1 MRNYKLWVFIGFML
15 ILMFPGRVD
24 AHANL
29 LRAVPEPNMQHPN
42 SPEKIELTFN
52 ERIEDSLYSIKVLN
66 SDGRSAVV
74 EKAKMNA
81 DQTGIYLEVPQ
92 PLSNGNYV
100 VTYHV
105 ISSDGHPVSGS
116 YVLMIGF
123 QTPAVASDAVQHQ
136 HEVSLRTLDASQSF
150 QFLARIVYYIA
161 MLSLV
166 GWILWIRLLGT
177 IIKDRQDR
185 LSGWT
190 LAWQRIFLLALLFL
204 IFTHFREL
212 LGDSGFGGLLQLFT
226 GTRIGLSWIISLAL
240 AGLSF
245 YVLQRSK
252 WLDIIWVITLIGAK
266 CLNGHAIGFQ
276 PTSVL
281 VLLNA
286 IHLLAASLWAGGL
299 WMLLAFRK
307 DRAVLD
313 ELAPRFSRMA
323 FWSLIILTITGVL
336 TTVLY
341 LPNLS
346 YVWYSQWGN
355 FLLIKSLIVLC
366 VVVLAIFIRY
376 VMKRKGVERVGRLV
390 KVDISLMLIIA
401 GLVGLLTYL
410 APVPANQPLNWHVMG
425 ETRHLTVR
433 ITPNVPGVNKFIVKA
448 WLDEKLGKPKK
459 VQLILIPNDSKEM
472 APIEVPIQPF
482 DDPELDIDFGSKR
495 FSFISEG
502 PYLPFAGSWTVQV
515 RIMDTNDDETVYHY
529 PMRIFE

>member
-1 MRNYKLWVFIGFML
+1 MRFYKLWFVIGFML
-15 ILMFPGRVD
+15 IWIFPVRVD

-29 LRAVPEPNMQHPN
+29 LRAVPEPNVQHPN
-42 SPEKIELTFN
+42 SPAKIELTFH
-52 ERIEDSLYSIKVLN
+52 ERIEDSLYSIKVLD

-74 EKAKMNA
+74 GKAKMNA
-81 DQTGIYLEVPQ
+81 DYTGIYLEVPQ

-100 VTYHV
+100 VTYHI

-136 HEVSLRTLDASQSF
+136 HEVSLRSLDASQSF
-150 QFLARIVYYIA
+150 QFLARIAYYIA

-166 GWILWIRLLGT
+166 GWILWMRLLGP
-177 IIKDRQDR
+177 IIKDRRDR

-190 LAWQRIFLLALLFL
+190 LAWQRFFLLALLFL
-204 IFTHFREL
+204 IYTHFREL
-212 LGDSGFGGLLQLFT
+212 LGDSGFDGLLQLFT
-226 GTRIGLSWIISLAL
+226 GTRIGLSWLISLAL

-252 WLDIIWVITLIGAK
+252 WLDIIWIIFLIAAK

-276 PTSVL
+276 PGSILVVL
-281 VLLNA
+281 NGV
-286 IHLLAASLWAGGL
+286 HVLAASLWAGGL
-299 WMLLAFRK
+299 CMLLAFRN
-307 DRAVLD
+307 DRAIFY

-323 FWSLIILTITGVL
+323 FWALIILTISGVL
-336 TTVLY
+336 TTALY
-341 LPNLS
+341 LPELS
-346 YVWYSQWGN
+346 YVWYSQWGK
-355 FLLIKSLIVLC
+355 FLLLKALVVLS
-366 VVVLAIFIRY
+366 VVVVAIFIRY
-376 VMKRKGVERVGRLV
+376 VMKRKGVERIGRLV
-390 KVDISLMLIIA
+390 KVDFSLMLLIA

-433 ITPNVPGVNKFIVKA
+433 ITPNVPGVNKFIVKT

-459 VQLILIPNDSKEM
+459 VQLILISNDSKDM

-515 RIMDTNDDETVYHY
+515 RVMDANDDETVYNY